1 MRKAF
6 DGFVAFSEAVFDL
19 ELGVEWRDQTNEL
32 SSLLRV
38 KSYTAIKQKLEVAI
52 EKNDKTVFLA

>member
-6 DGFVAFSEAVFDL
+6 DGFVAFSESVFDL

-32 SSLLRV
+32 SNLSRV
-38 KSYTAIKQKLEVAI
+38 KSFMGVKQ
-52 EKNDKTVFLA
+52 